1 MRLMS
6 FLLLLAFGA
15 AVGYFAYL
23 NDRTVTVNLFGHM
36 SEVWVPALAGAVYAL
51 GMFTGWAVVG
61 LLRRSWDRVA
71 EYDRR
76 A

>member
-1 MRLMS
+1 MRFFS
-6 FLLLLAFGA
+6 FLLLVGFAG

-23 NDRTVTVNLFGHM
+23 NNHSISLNLFGQQM
-36 SEVWVPALAGAVYAL
+36 DVWVPALAGAVYAL
-51 GMFTGWAVVG
+51 GMFTDWAVVG

-76 A
+76 